1 MIIFTT
7 TNEFSALSTFD
18 EVWRGQKGKL
28 PKVRTDL
35 KKYFNGCKELTNM
48 IVHPHG
54 SAARRP
60 GTKFAMDAKFI
71 DEPCRLIPFEF
82 NTEQAYILELGNNYM
97 RFYKDN
103 AIIVKTSSTSITN
116 ITKANPGVVTSNSHG
131 LSNGDYII
139 LGSVTGMSQINN
151 IQFKVAGVTTN
162 TFELNTTDDD
172 NFDTTNFDTYTS
184 GGSVFEIYEISTPY
198 SASQLDQIKFAQSAD
213 VMYLTH
219 PSHPIQKLS
228 RTGHTSWTL
237 AAVSITGSPS
247 PPVIITSSSGS

>member
-1 MIIFTT
+1 M
-7 TNEFSALSTFD
+7 D
-18 EVWRGQKGKL
+18 V
-28 PKVRTDL
+28 
-35 KKYFNGCKELTNM
+35 KELTNM

-71 DEPCRLIPFEF
+71 DERRLIPFEF
-82 NTEQAYILELGNNYM
+82 NTEQAYVLELGENYM

-162 TFELNTTDDD
+162 TFELK
-172 NFDTTNFDTYTS
+172 
-184 GGSVFEIYEISTPY
+184 
-198 SASQLDQIKFAQSAD
+198 QLTMII
-213 VMYLTH
+213 LTQL
-219 PSHPIQKLS
+219 ILI
-228 RTGHTSWTL
+228 HTQVVEVSLRFMKYQHHTL
-237 AAVSITGSPS
+237 LLN
-247 PPVIITSSSGS
+247 